1 MAKGERDLA
10 KERGWRDL
18 VKRQAA
24 SGLSVRAF
32 CQREGL
38 SQASFYGW
46 RRTIGQ
52 RDGTQRT
59 QSPSIQSPSILS
71 PSTQSP
77 AFVPIVVTGGPRRET
92 GFVIELIGG
101 RVLRLPEAI
110 ATQRLAELVLTLE
123 AADSPWSARTP
134 R

>member
-1 MAKGERDLA
+1 MANGERDLA

-52 RDGTQRT
+52 RDGTQR
-59 QSPSIQSPSILS
+59 IQSPSAQPQL
-71 PSTQSP
+71 TQSP

-110 ATQRLAELVLTLE
+110 AAQRLVELVLTLE
-123 AADSPWSARTP
+123 AADLPWRARTP

>member
-59 QSPSIQSPSILS
+59 LS

-77 AFVPIVVTGGPRRET
+77 SFVPIVVTGGPRRET

>member
-59 QSPSIQSPSILS
+59 QSPSIQSP
-71 PSTQSP
+71 